1 MHGNTGSWRRT
12 FQIAGDIWLNLPVQL
27 EEKNY
32 GVGSVV
38 PLADD
43 QIDVVSEKKI
53 LEPQS
58 RTHEYPSSLT
68 NGEHAPKD
76 HAFHLFT
83 LNTCLFTLNT
93 CEFPE

>member
-12 FQIAGDIWLNLPVQL
+12 FRIAGDIWLNLPVQL
-27 EEKNY
+27 EERNY

-38 PLADD
+38 PDD

-83 LNTCLFTLNT
+83 LNTC
-93 CEFPE
+93 EFRHINL